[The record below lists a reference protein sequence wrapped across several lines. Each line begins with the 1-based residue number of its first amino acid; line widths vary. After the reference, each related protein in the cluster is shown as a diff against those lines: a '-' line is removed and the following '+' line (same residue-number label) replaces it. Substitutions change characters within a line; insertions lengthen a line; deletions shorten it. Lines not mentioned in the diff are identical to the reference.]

1 MNEDDFDR
9 VLRNAAYTNA
19 LLTRGILFARFNR
32 GEIESVPTLATILED
47 ERAQL
52 LARAIERQSMC
63 GVCHNPCLTSNM
75 VSVTS
80 EVDNTTGMATNEVL
94 VCPTCIEAMER
105 QQAETDAGVDIES
118 REVLTHLGL
127 ERQ

>member
-1 MNEDDFDR
+1 MK
-9 VLRNAAYTNA
+9 T
-19 LLTRGILFARFNR
+19 
-32 GEIESVPTLATILED
+32 
-47 ERAQL
+47 QL
-52 LARAIERQSMC
+52 LARAIEHLSTC
-63 GVCHNPCLTSNM
+63 GVCHNPCFTSNM
-75 VSVTS
+75 VGVTS

-105 QQAETDAGVDIES
+105 QQVETDAGVDIES